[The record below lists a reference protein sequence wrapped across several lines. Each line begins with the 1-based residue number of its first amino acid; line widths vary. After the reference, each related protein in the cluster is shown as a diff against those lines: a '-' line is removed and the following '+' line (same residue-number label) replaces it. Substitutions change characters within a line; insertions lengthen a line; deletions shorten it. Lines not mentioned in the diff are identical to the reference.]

1 MNKKASA
8 INIVW
13 LFLIVSATVV
23 AAYTGNMEAV
33 TNASFESAKK
43 AVTLAIGLVG
53 AMALWLGIM
62 KVLEV
67 AGVMRLIARAMRPL
81 MIRLFPDVPTEHP
94 AMSAMLMNM
103 AANSLGL
110 CNAATPMGIKAMQE
124 LDKIN
129 PVKGT
134 ATNSMCLF
142 LAINTSNVAI
152 LPLGVMA
159 IRAGAGASNPG
170 SIIVPT
176 FLATLCSTIVA
187 IIVAKLFILRQ
198 KKKNIDRE
206 FNELTPSFESA
217 LPTKTSEDELV
228 KPSRVGK
235 IIMLGFIVAFI
246 GAIILRLFQGNV
258 PTLFSADFFKALSHW
273 MIPFLIC
280 FFLLFGYF
288 RGVKVYEVLTDG
300 AKEGFSVALKIIPF
314 LVAIFVAIGMFKAS
328 GALDLVVSFLDPVTS
343 YFGMPAE
350 ALSVGLMRPLS
361 GSGSF
366 GIMSEIV
373 ASDPNSFLSYLV
385 STMQGS
391 TETTF
396 YVLAVYFGSVG
407 IKRTR
412 HALPA
417 ALCADAAGIIA
428 ALTFCKLF
436 YS

>member
-23 AAYTGNMEAV
+23 AAYTGNMEEV
-33 TNASFESAKK
+33 TNASFDSAKK

-67 AGVMRLIARAMRPL
+67 AGMMRLVARAMRPL

-103 AANSLGL
+103 AANALGL

-124 LDKIN
+124 LDKLN
-129 PVKGT
+129 PTKGT

-187 IIVAKLFILRQ
+187 IIVAKFFVLRQ
-198 KKKNIDRE
+198 QKKELITHDAQRTTYDE
-206 FNELTPSFESA
+206 VMSDQHNETEEA
-217 LPTKTSEDELV
+217 K
-228 KPSRVGK
+228 
-235 IIMLGFIVAFI
+235 
-246 GAIILRLFQGNV
+246 GN
-258 PTLFSADFFKALSHW
+258 
-273 MIPFLIC
+273 
-280 FFLLFGYF
+280 
-288 RGVKVYEVLTDG
+288 
-300 AKEGFSVALKIIPF
+300 
-314 LVAIFVAIGMFKAS
+314 
-328 GALDLVVSFLDPVTS
+328 
-343 YFGMPAE
+343 
-350 ALSVGLMRPLS
+350 
-361 GSGSF
+361 
-366 GIMSEIV
+366 
-373 ASDPNSFLSYLV
+373 
-385 STMQGS
+385 
-391 TETTF
+391 
-396 YVLAVYFGSVG
+396 
-407 IKRTR
+407 
-412 HALPA
+412 
-417 ALCADAAGIIA
+417 
-428 ALTFCKLF
+428 
-436 YS
+436 